1 MTPEQKRAFLA
12 PIALIVITVLF
23 LGSSLLWDR
32 LSSSMSPAPARSVQ
46 EKDNQNQK
54 SNIGKI
60 ISDFGIKTLDG
71 KSIHIRD
78 LRGKIVIVNFWAT
91 WCPPCVVEFP
101 ILISLAEKSK
111 GRVVLLALSSDKTE
125 SDIQRFI
132 TQHASNGVNMKAEG
146 VFLALDPERKITRDV
161 FKVTSYPESLIVGPD
176 GKIMRHIIGGTDWDL
191 PDVQDL
197 FK

>member
-12 PIALIVITVLF
+12 PVALIVITLLF

-32 LSSSMSPAPARSVQ
+32 LSSSMSPAPARATQ

-91 WCPPCVVEFP
+91 WCPPCVTEFP

-132 TQHASNGVNMKAEG
+132 AQQESNGVNMKAEG
-146 VFLALDPERKITRDV
+146 LFLALDPERKITRDV

>member
-12 PIALIVITVLF
+12 PVALIVITLLF

-32 LSSSMSPAPARSVQ
+32 LSSSMSPAPARATQ

-91 WCPPCVVEFP
+91 WCPPCVTEFP

-132 TQHASNGVNMKAEG
+132 AQQESNGVNMKAEG
-146 VFLALDPERKITRDV
+146 VFLALDPKRKITRDV

>member
-1 MTPEQKRAFLA
+1 MTPTPMVSF
-12 PIALIVITVLF
+12 
-23 LGSSLLWDR
+23 
-32 LSSSMSPAPARSVQ
+32 Q
-46 EKDNQNQK
+46 EKNNQDQK
-54 SNIGKI
+54 SNVGQTIA
-60 ISDFGIKTLDG
+60 DVRVKTLDG

-78 LRGKIVIVNFWAT
+78 LRGKTVILNFWAT

-132 TQHASNGVNMKAEG
+132 TQQESNGVNMGAEG

-191 PDVQDL
+191 PDVQNL

>member
-12 PIALIVITVLF
+12 PVALIVITLLF
-23 LGSSLLWDR
+23 LGSSLLWDH
-32 LSSSMSPAPARSVQ
+32 LSSSMSPAPARATQ

-91 WCPPCVVEFP
+91 WCPPCVTEFP

-125 SDIQRFI
+125 LDIQRFI
-132 TQHASNGVNMKAEG
+132 AQQESNGVNMKAEG
-146 VFLALDPERKITRDV
+146 IFLALDPERKITRDV

>member
-12 PIALIVITVLF
+12 PVALIVITLLF

-32 LSSSMSPAPARSVQ
+32 LSSSMSPAPARATQ

-71 KSIHIRD
+71 KPIHIRD

-91 WCPPCVVEFP
+91 WCPPCVTEFP

-125 SDIQRFI
+125 LDIQRFI
-132 TQHASNGVNMKAEG
+132 AQQESNGVNMKAEG
-146 VFLALDPERKITRDV
+146 IFLALDPERKITRDV

>member
-1 MTPEQKRAFLA
+1 MTPEQKRAILA
-12 PIALIVITVLF
+12 PLALIIITLF
-23 LGSSLLWDR
+23 FLSSSLLWDR
-32 LSSSMSPAPARSVQ
+32 LPSSMSPAPASSIQ
-46 EKDNQNQK
+46 ERNDQDQK
-54 SNIGKI
+54 SDIGKI

-71 KSIHIRD
+71 KAIHIRD

-125 SDIQRFI
+125 SDIQQFI
-132 TQHASNGVNMKAEG
+132 TRQESNGVNMKAKG

-161 FKVTSYPESLIVGPD
+161 FKITSYPESLIVGPD
-176 GKIMRHIIGGTDWDL
+176 GTILRHIIGGTDWDL
-191 PDVQDL
+191 LDVQDL

>member
-12 PIALIVITVLF
+12 PVALIVITLLF

-32 LSSSMSPAPARSVQ
+32 LSSSMSPAPARATQ

-71 KSIHIRD
+71 KPIHIRD

-91 WCPPCVVEFP
+91 WCPPCVTEFP

-125 SDIQRFI
+125 SDIHRFI
-132 TQHASNGVNMKAEG
+132 AQQESNGVNMKAEG
-146 VFLALDPERKITRDV
+146 IFLALDPERKITRDV